1 MNRTERLYAMRE
13 ELRRA
18 DTAGRTADQLAR
30 TFEVSSRTVKRDI
43 SALQLGGFPVYAVT
57 GRHGRYV
64 VDRSA
69 TLPPVNFTHTEAS
82 ALAAAITAHGGQPF
96 DAQARAALT
105 KVLEAMEP
113 GSRAR
118 TRGLTDRIW
127 IDLAADAAPTASR
140 RVVEQALVQQLV
152 VTVHVRRVD
161 EVVERSVDPV
171 ILAHTR
177 GRWFLVARCRD
188 RDLIR
193 WYGLDDVVE
202 AHLTTQPA
210 SGVDV
215 ARIGTP
221 PPTARPVGG

>member
-18 DTAGRTADQLAR
+18 GSSGRTADQLAR
-30 TFEVSSRTVKRDI
+30 HFEISSRTVKRDV

-64 VDRSA
+64 VDRAA

-82 ALAAAITAHGGQPF
+82 ALAAAIAAHRGQPF
-96 DAQARAALT
+96 DAQARSALT
-105 KVLEAMEP
+105 KVVEAMDA
-113 GSRAR
+113 GARSR
-118 TRGLTDRIW
+118 TVSLTDRIW
-127 IDLAADAAPTASR
+127 IDLPDDDGPVTSR
-140 RVVEQALVQQLV
+140 RVLEQALVQQLV
-152 VTVHVRRVD
+152 VTLHVRRD
-161 EVVERSVDPV
+161 DGVVVRSVDPM

-188 RDLIR
+188 RDVIR
-193 WYGLDDVVE
+193 WYPLDQVVE
-202 AHLTTQPA
+202 AHLTARPA
-210 SGVDV
+210 EPIDV

-221 PPTARPVGG
+221 PPTARPVSG